1 MQAKNLEK
9 HIKQFNINLN
19 HVLSGYWKKKAIQ
32 NRKNIA
38 KLWLWS
44 KDLHLVS
51 ILWIAPIAQKIDRTI
66 IWKQQRKVK
75 SKSDRPTQ
83 ALFGAIRTI
92 IWKRGLPLHDSWAYI
107 RTFLQVNDADF
118 DEIEY
123 HILVA
128 IG

>member
-1 MQAKNLEK
+1 MQAKNMEK

-19 HVLSGYWKKKAIQ
+19 HVLSGYWKTKAIQ

-38 KLWLWS
+38 KLWLS
-44 KDLHLVS
+44 PKTYTS
-51 ILWIAPIAQKIDRTI
+51 MLWIAPIAQKIDRTI

-92 IWKRGLPLHDSWAYI
+92 IWKRCLPLHDSWAYI

-118 DEIEY
+118 DEIDY
-123 HILVA
+123 YILVA